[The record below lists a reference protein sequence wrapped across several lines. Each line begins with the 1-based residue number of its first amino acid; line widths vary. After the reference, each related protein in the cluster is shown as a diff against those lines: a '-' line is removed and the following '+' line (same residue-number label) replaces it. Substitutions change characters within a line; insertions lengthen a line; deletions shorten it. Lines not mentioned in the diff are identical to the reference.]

1 MSTTWVFIGLLGG
14 REVAMAIRKTGS
26 HSFGHSVKLV
36 LKDFSYAMIGLI
48 ISIAIA
54 IGVNDQ
60 LSLASMIETIPSEF
74 AEGIT
79 KFFSRLGLKI
89 F

>member
-14 REVAMAIRKTGS
+14 REVAMAIRKTGD
-26 HSFGHSVKLV
+26 HSLGHSVKLL
-36 LKDFSYAMIGLI
+36 LKDFSYAMIGLF

-60 LSLASMIETIPSEF
+60 LSLTSMIETVPAEF
-74 AEGIT
+74 ASGIT
-79 KFFSRLGLKI
+79 KFFSRLGL
-89 F
+89 

>member
-14 REVAMAIRKTGS
+14 REVAMSIRKAG
-26 HSFGHSVKLV
+26 HHSVSMAFRL
-36 LKDFSYAMIGLI
+36 LIKDFTYALVGLI

-60 LSLASMIETIPSEF
+60 LTLSSMLEMIPNEF
-74 AEGIT
+74 YSGVI
-79 KFFSRLGLKI
+79 KFFSKL
-89 F
+89 FTF

>member
-14 REVAMAIRKTGS
+14 RELGMALRNSGS
-26 HSFGHSVKLV
+26 NSIFQSARLIM
-36 LKDFSYAMIGLI
+36 KDFSYAMIGLI

-60 LSLASMIETIPSEF
+60 LSLDLMMKELPSQF

-79 KFFSRLGLKI
+79 KFFNKLGL
-89 F
+89 

>member
-14 REVAMAIRKTGS
+14 RELGMALRRSGS
-26 HSFGHSVKLV
+26 NSVSKSIKLI
-36 LKDFSYAMIGLI
+36 LKDFSFAMIGLVV
-48 ISIAIA
+48 SIAIA

-60 LSLASMIETIPSEF
+60 LTFDLMVTNIPKEF
-74 AEGIT
+74 SNGMT
-79 KFFSRLGLKI
+79 KFFTTLG